1 MQKMIHFSR
10 VIATLNFSSGRSHTA
25 VRAPNPVCYHA
36 RFPEPIE
43 MRRLPAFLGALFALA
58 SLPLAAANVSGKVS
72 FVTKRGQNPVP
83 AETLVWIE
91 PAGARAPHIPP
102 ATFQITTR
110 NKTLVPHVLAI
121 PVGSTVAFPNDDPIS
136 HNLFSLSS
144 NNAFD
149 LGLYRKGAGK
159 SQKFESP
166 GIVNVYCNVH
176 PNMSAV
182 IHVMATPYFAF
193 ADGNGNFTVTN
204 VPAGKYRLVAWNE
217 QGGQNEV
224 PVEISGAAA
233 PPPIA
238 ITLDSRNYRATQHMD
253 KAGKPYKAPS
263 SREY

>member
-1 MQKMIHFSR
+1 MK
-10 VIATLNFSSGRSHTA
+10 
-25 VRAPNPVCYHA
+25 
-36 RFPEPIE
+36 
-43 MRRLPAFLGALFALA
+43 RLPAFFAVFFA
-58 SLPLAAANVSGKVS
+58 ISALPLAAANITGKIA
-72 FVTKRGQNPVP
+72 FVTKRGQNPVA

-91 PAGARAPHIPP
+91 PVGSRAPRVTPS
-102 ATFQITTR
+102 TFQIVTR

-121 PVGSTVAFPNDDPIS
+121 PAGSTVTFPNDDPIS

-159 SQKFESP
+159 SQKFDTP

-182 IHVMATPYFAF
+182 IQVMATPYFAF

-204 VPAGKYRLVAWNE
+204 VPAGKYRLLAWNE
-217 QGGQNEV
+217 QGGQAEV
-224 PVEISGAAA
+224 PLEIGSAS
-233 PPPIA
+233 PPAIA
-238 ITLDSRNYRATQHMD
+238 MTLDSRNYRVTQHMD

>member
-1 MQKMIHFSR
+1 MK
-10 VIATLNFSSGRSHTA
+10 
-25 VRAPNPVCYHA
+25 
-36 RFPEPIE
+36 
-43 MRRLPAFLGALFALA
+43 RLPAFFAVLFAIA
-58 SLPLAAANVSGKVS
+58 ALPLAAANITGKIA
-72 FVTKRGQNPVP
+72 FVTKRGQNPVA
-83 AETLVWIE
+83 AETLVWVE
-91 PAGARAPHIPP
+91 PVSGRVPRATPS
-102 ATFQITTR
+102 TFQIVTR

-121 PVGSTVAFPNDDPIS
+121 PVGSTVTFPNDDPIS

-159 SQKFESP
+159 SQKFETP

-182 IHVMATPYFAF
+182 IQVMTTPYFAF

-204 VPAGKYRLVAWNE
+204 VPVGKYRLVAWNE
-217 QGGQNEV
+217 QGGQAEV
-224 PVEISGAAA
+224 PLEISGAS
-233 PPPIA
+233 PPAIA
-238 ITLDSRNYRATQHMD
+238 MTLDSRNYRATQHMD

>member
-1 MQKMIHFSR
+1 MK
-10 VIATLNFSSGRSHTA
+10 
-25 VRAPNPVCYHA
+25 
-36 RFPEPIE
+36 
-43 MRRLPAFLGALFALA
+43 RLPLILAGFFAIA
-58 SLPLAAANVSGKVS
+58 ALPLAAANVTGKVA

-83 AETLVWIE
+83 AETLVWVE
-91 PAGARAPHIPP
+91 PASGRAPHVMPG
-102 ATFQITTR
+102 TFQIVTR
-110 NKTLVPHVLAI
+110 NKVLVPHVLAI
-121 PVGSTVAFPNDDPIS
+121 PVGSTVVFPNDDPIS

-159 SQKFESP
+159 SQKFDNP

-193 ADGNGNFTVTN
+193 ADANGNFSVSN

-217 QGGQNEV
+217 QGGQNET
-224 PVEISGAAA
+224 PVEITGTAS
-233 PPPIA
+233 PTPIA
-238 ITLDSRNYRATQHMD
+238 LTLDSRNYRASQHMD
-253 KAGKPYKAPS
+253 KTGKPYKAPS